1 VTDHDF
7 QPVEVDGKTIPQCS
21 RCGHRWYGKGE
32 AKKPCVDTITV
43 TIHGRAVVFERGPD
57 SMDGCHMYINGAT
70 RMIFDPRDKDWKSDR
85 VLYSKCWLKYQKVN
99 GGNDGKAE

>member
-1 VTDHDF
+1 MNEHDF

-43 TIHGRAVVFERGPD
+43 TINGRAVVYWCQPPGVRRSLQPHD
-57 SMDGCHMYINGAT
+57 QLTPSMD
-70 RMIFDPRDKDWKSDR
+70 
-85 VLYSKCWLKYQKVN
+85 
-99 GGNDGKAE
+99 